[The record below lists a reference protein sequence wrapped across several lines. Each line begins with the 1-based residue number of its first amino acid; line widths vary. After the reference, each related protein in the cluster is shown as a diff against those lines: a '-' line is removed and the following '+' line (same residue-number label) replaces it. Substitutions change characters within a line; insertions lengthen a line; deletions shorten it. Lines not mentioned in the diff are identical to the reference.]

1 VTDVR
6 SLENV
11 VTIVVV
17 IFGLVGMCVCLTV
30 GIASGVVMYGR
41 RQAVAKAVDSVV
53 GAQPPAPGIG
63 PLPPAVQ
70 NQSLS
75 SALDSVSKIASALKD
90 LDRVAQMFTLA
101 LGFLAVAAVA
111 AGVDAIA
118 GALD

>member
-1 VTDVR
+1 
-6 SLENV
+6 
-11 VTIVVV
+11 
-17 IFGLVGMCVCLTV
+17 
-30 GIASGVVMYGR
+30 MYGR
-41 RQAVAKAVDSVV
+41 RHAVAKAVDNAVSV
-53 GAQPPAPGIG
+53 QSQAPTDS

-75 SALDSVSKIASALKD
+75 STLDSVSKIASALKD

-118 GALD
+118 RALD